1 MIGDLATRTRN
12 PCSAPAI
19 RNSNSCSFPGHKIGD
34 FRGFRNP
41 RRESVVPFPHID
53 CPLRAVRTRV
63 ILLMV
68 LLTPRTGPG
77 ASSPVRPVRPSTG
90 SLLRVALLLLQLLQ
104 LLLKVLNLIPQF
116 AVLPLYGSP
125 QSAQD
130 MILLILP
137 GLKHLDPP
145 QDIIRILL
153 LLRHGSS

>member
-1 MIGDLATRTRN
+1 
-12 PCSAPAI
+12 
-19 RNSNSCSFPGHKIGD
+19 
-34 FRGFRNP
+34 
-41 RRESVVPFPHID
+41 
-53 CPLRAVRTRV
+53 
-63 ILLMV
+63 MV

>member
-1 MIGDLATRTRN
+1 
-12 PCSAPAI
+12 
-19 RNSNSCSFPGHKIGD
+19 
-34 FRGFRNP
+34 
-41 RRESVVPFPHID
+41 
-53 CPLRAVRTRV
+53 
-63 ILLMV
+63 MV

-125 QSAQD
+125 QSAQH